1 MSASAPRSERG
12 TISSWS
18 IRNPIPTVLFFVIMT
33 IVGWGAYQALRINN
47 FPDVDLP
54 VVTATYVQSGAAPA
68 ELETQVTRR
77 VEDAVSGIGS
87 VKHITSYVNDGVST
101 TAIEFQLGVDLEK
114 ATNDV
119 RNAVA
124 QIRSDLPADVQDPI
138 IQREEA
144 SGDALINYIIRGD
157 GMNPEQLSWFVDNDI
172 SKRVLA
178 NKGVAKLSRIGGV
191 EREIRIQLDP
201 ALLAGQGI
209 TAAEVSNQLRAT
221 NVNLPGGRLEVGGSE
236 QSIRT
241 LGNARSVDAL
251 RETRINLSSGGS
263 VRLGD
268 LGQVIDT
275 WAEPRER
282 ARFNGNEVVGFA
294 VYRSIGSS
302 EVDVAQAV
310 RKTMDDIRKTHPNVV
325 IEEVTSSV
333 DWVNESFTASMETL
347 LIGAAL
353 AVFVVW
359 LFLRDIRAT
368 FVSAVAMP
376 MSLLPTFFVMYV
388 LNDSFNIVSLLAL
401 SLTIG
406 ILVDDAIVEIENIVR
421 HIRGGKKPY
430 EAAIE
435 AADEI
440 GLAVVATTATII
452 AVFAPVGFMP
462 GIVGQFFKSFAV
474 AACVSVFF
482 SLVVA
487 RTLTPLMGA
496 YFLRANPAKDHDD
509 PFWMSGYLKAL
520 HWGLTGPFYWRNLF
534 MAIGGG
540 LGVVLVLI
548 GGHEFLTKGAGLITL
563 GIGLA
568 VLVAGIGL
576 GLMTGKA
583 VVRARWPLG
592 LLLLGFVALAL
603 LNLVQIGV
611 NLLGLLQIRPLS
623 APTGGWP
630 ALIGPV
636 LLTGVF
642 AALAYGVWT
651 LIRKHGGDGL
661 KMRWGVLM
669 AGIGFFVLS
678 IFISTKLPGEFIPVG
693 DNGRSFLSIEQPPG
707 TRLDETDAVVMSIME
722 ELKTRPEVKSAFA
735 SVDLRKANLT
745 INLVPR
751 HDRKLSQ
758 QEFESD
764 FNKVVARYPGV
775 RTSFGQEGGGGGQV
789 QFTLVSD
796 NPEALEQASRELE
809 RQMRGLSVV
818 RNVSSTSNLSRPE
831 VLVTPKPD
839 QAALMGVSAQAI
851 SQAARVATVGDFDQI
866 LAKYNIGDRQVPIRV
881 LLDRGAR
888 SQVETLSDL
897 KVPTNS
903 GVAVPLAAVADIHFG
918 SGPIQITRI
927 DRSRSATVKADLPV
941 GVAGGV
947 AQEAVR
953 NLPVM
958 KALPEGVQELV
969 TGEQESQAE
978 MGAGFMVAIG
988 TGIMLM
994 YVVLVLLFRSFT
1006 IPITIL
1012 TALPLSFGGAFFL
1025 LLVTGKSMSMP
1036 ALIGLIMLT
1045 GIAAKNSILLV
1056 EYALE
1061 AIKGGLSRMDALM
1074 DAAHKRARPILMTTV
1089 AMGAGMFPIA
1099 IGWGADVAF
1108 RAPMAIAVI
1117 GGLITSTLLSL
1128 LFVPVAY
1135 TLVDDF
1141 AQFLGRHTKKYFH
1154 AQKEGDPETVA
1165 GE

>member
-1 MSASAPRSERG
+1 MNTPVTPPTRG
-12 TISSWS
+12 SISSWS
-18 IRNPIPTVLFFVIMT
+18 IRNPIPTVLFFIVMT
-33 IVGWGAYQALRINN
+33 IVGWGAFQALRINN
-47 FPDVDLP
+47 FPDIDLP
-54 VVTATYVQSGAAPA
+54 VVTATYIQSGAAPT

-101 TAIEFQLGVDLEK
+101 TAIEFQLGVNLEK

-138 IQREEA
+138 IRREEA
-144 SGDALINYIIRGD
+144 SGEALINYIIRGD
-157 GMNPEQLSWFVDNDI
+157 GLNPEQLSWFVDNDI
-172 SKRVLA
+172 SKKILA
-178 NKGVAKLSRIGGV
+178 NKGVAKLTRIGGV
-191 EREIRIQLDP
+191 TREIRIQLDP
-201 ALLAGQGI
+201 ARLAGKGI

-221 NVNLPGGRLEVGGSE
+221 NVNLPGGRLEVGGAE

-241 LGNARSVDAL
+241 LGNAGSVDAL
-251 RETRINLSSGGS
+251 RETRIALSNGGS

-302 EVDVAQAV
+302 EVDVAESV
-310 RKTMDDIRKTHPNVV
+310 RKSMDAIRKAHPNMV
-325 IEEVTSSV
+325 IEEVTASV
-333 DWVNESFTASMETL
+333 DWVKESYLASMETL
-347 LIGAAL
+347 LIGAIL
-353 AVFVVW
+353 AVVVVW
-359 LFLRDIRAT
+359 LFLRDLRAT
-368 FVSAVAMP
+368 FVSAMAMP

-421 HIRGGKKPY
+421 HIRDGKKPY

-496 YFLRANPAKDHDD
+496 YLMRANPAKEHDD
-509 PFWMSGYLKAL
+509 PFWMKGYLSSL
-520 HWGLTGPFYWRNLF
+520 RWGLESPFYWRTLLWTLG
-534 MAIGGG
+534 ITVGG
-540 LGVVLVLI
+540 LLLLL
-548 GGHEFLTKGAGLITL
+548 GGAEFATKGAGLLL
-563 GIGLA
+563 GA
-568 VLVAGIGL
+568 IGL
-576 GLMTGKA
+576 GVLVGGLGLGLISGRA
-583 VVRARWPLG
+583 VVHARWPLG
-592 LLLLGFVALAL
+592 LMLLAFAALAL
-603 LNLVQIGV
+603 FMLAGPFLPPPTAPAAPPKGIG
-611 NLLGLLQIRPLS
+611 
-623 APTGGWP
+623 AF
-630 ALIGPV
+630 IGA
-636 LLTGVF
+636 GIGFAIF

-651 LIRKHGGDGL
+651 LLRKHGGDGM
-661 KMRWGVLM
+661 KMRWGILM

-693 DNGRSFLSIEQPPG
+693 DNGRSFLSIEMPPG
-707 TRLDETDAVVMSIME
+707 TRLDETDAVVISIMD
-722 ELKTRPEVKSAFA
+722 ELKKRPEVKSAFA
-735 SVDLRKANLT
+735 SVDLRKASLT
-745 INLVPR
+745 INLIPR
-751 HDRKLSQ
+751 HERKLTQ
-758 QEFESD
+758 QQFESD
-764 FNKVVARYPGV
+764 FNTFVARYPGV
-775 RTSFGQEGGGGGQV
+775 RASFGQEGGGGGIV
-789 QFTLVSD
+789 SFTLASD
-796 NPEALEQASRELE
+796 DPQALEQASRELE
-809 RQMRGLSVV
+809 RQMRGLSSL
-818 RNVSSTSNLSRPE
+818 RNVFSTSNLSRPE
-831 VLVTPKPD
+831 VLVTPKAD
-839 QAALMGVSAQAI
+839 QAALMGVSSQAI

-881 LLDRGAR
+881 LMDTQAR
-888 SQVETLSDL
+888 TVVDTLAEL
-897 KVPTNS
+897 KVPTNH
-903 GVAVPLAAVADIHFG
+903 GVAVPLEAVADVRFG

-927 DRSRSATVKADLPV
+927 DRSRTATVKANLPD
-941 GVAGGV
+941 GVPAGV
-947 AQEAVR
+947 AQDAVR
-953 NLPVM
+953 NLPIM
-958 KALPEGVQELV
+958 KNLPAGVQELV
-969 TGEQESQAE
+969 TGDQESQAE
-978 MGAGFMVAIG
+978 LGQGFGVAIG

-1012 TALPLSFGGAFFL
+1012 TALPLSFGGAFLL
-1025 LLVTGKSMSMP
+1025 LLVTGKSLSMP

-1061 AIKGGLSRMDALM
+1061 AINRGMPRMDALM

-1089 AMGAGMFPIA
+1089 AMGAGMLPIA

-1117 GGLITSTLLSL
+1117 GGLMTSTLLSL

-1141 AQFLGRHTKKYFH
+1141 AQFLGRHTRKYFR
-1154 AQKEGDPETVA
+1154 AQKETDPETVA
-1165 GE
+1165 G

>member
-1 MSASAPRSERG
+1 MNTPVTPPTRG
-12 TISSWS
+12 SISSWS
-18 IRNPIPTVLFFVIMT
+18 IRNPIPTVLFFIVMT
-33 IVGWGAYQALRINN
+33 IVGWGAFQALRINN
-47 FPDVDLP
+47 FPDIDLP
-54 VVTATYVQSGAAPA
+54 VVTATYIQSGAAPT

-101 TAIEFQLGVDLEK
+101 TAIEFQLGVNLEK

-138 IQREEA
+138 IRREEA
-144 SGDALINYIIRGD
+144 SGEALINYIIRGD
-157 GMNPEQLSWFVDNDI
+157 GLNPEQLSWFVDNDI
-172 SKRVLA
+172 SKKILA
-178 NKGVAKLSRIGGV
+178 NKGVAKLTRIGGV
-191 EREIRIQLDP
+191 TREIRIQLDP
-201 ALLAGQGI
+201 ARLAGKGI

-221 NVNLPGGRLEVGGSE
+221 NVNLPGGRLEVGGAE

-241 LGNARSVDAL
+241 LGNAGSVDAL
-251 RETRINLSSGGS
+251 RETRIALSNGGS

-302 EVDVAQAV
+302 EVDVAESV
-310 RKTMDDIRKTHPNVV
+310 RKSMDAIRKAHPNMV
-325 IEEVTSSV
+325 IEEVTASV
-333 DWVNESFTASMETL
+333 DWVKESYLASMETL
-347 LIGAAL
+347 LIGAIL
-353 AVFVVW
+353 AVVVVW
-359 LFLRDIRAT
+359 LFLRDLRAT
-368 FVSAVAMP
+368 FVSAMAMP

-421 HIRGGKKPY
+421 HIRDGKKPY

-496 YFLRANPAKDHDD
+496 YLMRANPAKEHDD
-509 PFWMSGYLKAL
+509 PFWMKGYLSSL
-520 HWGLTGPFYWRNLF
+520 RWGLESPFYWRTLLWTLG
-534 MAIGGG
+534 ITVGG
-540 LGVVLVLI
+540 LLLLL
-548 GGHEFLTKGAGLITL
+548 GGAEFATKGAGLLL
-563 GIGLA
+563 GA
-568 VLVAGIGL
+568 IGL
-576 GLMTGKA
+576 GVLVGGLGLGLISGRA
-583 VVRARWPLG
+583 VVHARWPLG
-592 LLLLGFVALAL
+592 LMLLAFAALAL
-603 LNLVQIGV
+603 FMLAGPFLPPPTAPAAPPKGIG
-611 NLLGLLQIRPLS
+611 
-623 APTGGWP
+623 AF
-630 ALIGPV
+630 IGA
-636 LLTGVF
+636 GIGFAIF

-651 LIRKHGGDGL
+651 LLRKHGGDGM
-661 KMRWGVLM
+661 KMRWGILM

-693 DNGRSFLSIEQPPG
+693 DNGRSFLSIEMPPG
-707 TRLDETDAVVMSIME
+707 TRLDETDAVVISIMD
-722 ELKTRPEVKSAFA
+722 ELKKRPEVKSAFA
-735 SVDLRKANLT
+735 SVDLRKASLT
-745 INLVPR
+745 INLIPR
-751 HDRKLSQ
+751 HERKLTQ
-758 QEFESD
+758 QQFESD
-764 FNKVVARYPGV
+764 FNTFVARYPGV
-775 RTSFGQEGGGGGQV
+775 RASFGQEGGGGGIV
-789 QFTLVSD
+789 SFTLASD
-796 NPEALEQASRELE
+796 DPQALEQASRELE
-809 RQMRGLSVV
+809 RQMRGLSSL
-818 RNVSSTSNLSRPE
+818 RNVFSTSNLSRPE
-831 VLVTPKPD
+831 VLVTPKAD
-839 QAALMGVSAQAI
+839 QAALMGVSSQAI

-881 LLDRGAR
+881 LMDTQAR
-888 SQVETLSDL
+888 TVVDTLAEL
-897 KVPTNS
+897 KVPTNH
-903 GVAVPLAAVADIHFG
+903 GVAVPLEAVADVRFG

-927 DRSRSATVKADLPV
+927 DRSRTATVKANLPD
-941 GVAGGV
+941 GVPAGV
-947 AQEAVR
+947 AQDAVR
-953 NLPVM
+953 NLPIM
-958 KALPEGVQELV
+958 KNLPAVVQELV
-969 TGEQESQAE
+969 TGDQESQAE
-978 MGAGFMVAIG
+978 LGQGFGVAIG

-1012 TALPLSFGGAFFL
+1012 TALPLSFGGAFLL
-1025 LLVTGKSMSMP
+1025 LLVTGKSLSMP

-1061 AIKGGLSRMDALM
+1061 AINRGMPRMDALM

-1089 AMGAGMFPIA
+1089 AMGAGMLPIA

-1117 GGLITSTLLSL
+1117 GGLMTSTLLSL

-1141 AQFLGRHTKKYFH
+1141 AQFLGRHTRKYFR
-1154 AQKEGDPETVA
+1154 AQKETDPETVA
-1165 GE
+1165 G

>member
-1 MSASAPRSERG
+1 MNTPVTPPTRG
-12 TISSWS
+12 SISSWS
-18 IRNPIPTVLFFVIMT
+18 IRNPIPTVLFFIVMT
-33 IVGWGAYQALRINN
+33 IVGWGAFQALRINN
-47 FPDVDLP
+47 FPDIDLP
-54 VVTATYVQSGAAPA
+54 VVTATYIQSGAAPT

-101 TAIEFQLGVDLEK
+101 TAIEFQLGVNLEK

-138 IQREEA
+138 IRREEA
-144 SGDALINYIIRGD
+144 SGEALINYIIRGD
-157 GMNPEQLSWFVDNDI
+157 GLNPEQLSWFVDNDI
-172 SKRVLA
+172 SKKILA
-178 NKGVAKLSRIGGV
+178 NKGVAKLTRIGGV
-191 EREIRIQLDP
+191 TREIRIQLDP
-201 ALLAGQGI
+201 ARLAGKGI

-221 NVNLPGGRLEVGGSE
+221 NVNLPGGRLEVGGAE

-241 LGNARSVDAL
+241 LGNAGSVDAL
-251 RETRINLSSGGS
+251 RETRIALSNGGS

-302 EVDVAQAV
+302 EVDVAESV
-310 RKTMDDIRKTHPNVV
+310 RKSMDAIRKAHPNMV
-325 IEEVTSSV
+325 IEEVTASV
-333 DWVNESFTASMETL
+333 DWVKESYLASMETL
-347 LIGAAL
+347 LIGAIL
-353 AVFVVW
+353 AVVVVW
-359 LFLRDIRAT
+359 LFLRDLRAT
-368 FVSAVAMP
+368 FVSAMAMP

-421 HIRGGKKPY
+421 HIRDGKKPY

-496 YFLRANPAKDHDD
+496 YLMRANPAKEHDD
-509 PFWMSGYLKAL
+509 PFWMKGYLSSL
-520 HWGLTGPFYWRNLF
+520 RWGLESPFYWRTLLWTLG
-534 MAIGGG
+534 ITVGG
-540 LGVVLVLI
+540 LLLLL
-548 GGHEFLTKGAGLITL
+548 GGAEFATKGAGLLL
-563 GIGLA
+563 GA
-568 VLVAGIGL
+568 IGL
-576 GLMTGKA
+576 GVLVGALGLGLISGRA
-583 VVRARWPLG
+583 VVHARWPLG
-592 LLLLGFVALAL
+592 LMLLAFAALAL
-603 LNLVQIGV
+603 FMLAGPFLPPPTAPAAPPKGIG
-611 NLLGLLQIRPLS
+611 
-623 APTGGWP
+623 AF
-630 ALIGPV
+630 IGA
-636 LLTGVF
+636 GIGFAIF

-651 LIRKHGGDGL
+651 LLRKHGGDGM
-661 KMRWGVLM
+661 KMRWGILM

-693 DNGRSFLSIEQPPG
+693 DNGRSFLSIEMPPG
-707 TRLDETDAVVMSIME
+707 TRLDETDAVVISIMD
-722 ELKTRPEVKSAFA
+722 ELKKRPEVKSAFA
-735 SVDLRKANLT
+735 SVDLRKASLT
-745 INLVPR
+745 INLIPR
-751 HDRKLSQ
+751 HERKLTQ
-758 QEFESD
+758 QQFESD
-764 FNKVVARYPGV
+764 FNTFVARYPGV
-775 RTSFGQEGGGGGQV
+775 RASFGQEGGGGGIV
-789 QFTLVSD
+789 SFTLASD
-796 NPEALEQASRELE
+796 DPQALEQASRELE
-809 RQMRGLSVV
+809 RQMRGLSSL
-818 RNVSSTSNLSRPE
+818 RNVFSTSNLSRPE
-831 VLVTPKPD
+831 VLVTPKAD
-839 QAALMGVSAQAI
+839 QAALMGVSSQAI

-881 LLDRGAR
+881 LMDTQAR
-888 SQVETLSDL
+888 TVVDTLAEL
-897 KVPTNS
+897 KVPTNH
-903 GVAVPLAAVADIHFG
+903 GVAVPLEAVADVRFG

-927 DRSRSATVKADLPV
+927 DRSRTATVKANLPD
-941 GVAGGV
+941 GVPAGV
-947 AQEAVR
+947 AQDAVR
-953 NLPVM
+953 NLPIM
-958 KALPEGVQELV
+958 KNLPAGVQELV
-969 TGEQESQAE
+969 TGDQESQAE
-978 MGAGFMVAIG
+978 LGQGFGVAIG

-1012 TALPLSFGGAFFL
+1012 TALPLSFGGAFLL
-1025 LLVTGKSMSMP
+1025 LLVTGKSLSMP

-1061 AIKGGLSRMDALM
+1061 AINRGMPRMDALM

-1089 AMGAGMFPIA
+1089 AMGAGMLPIA

-1117 GGLITSTLLSL
+1117 GGLMTSTLLSL

-1141 AQFLGRHTKKYFH
+1141 AQFLGRHTRKYFR
-1154 AQKEGDPETVA
+1154 AQKETDPETVA

>member
-1 MSASAPRSERG
+1 MNSPVTPPNRG

-18 IRNPIPTVLFFVIMT
+18 IRNPIPTVLFFIVMT
-33 IVGWGAYQALRINN
+33 IVGWGAFQALRINN
-47 FPDVDLP
+47 FPDIDLP

-138 IQREEA
+138 IRREEA
-144 SGDALINYIIRGD
+144 SGEALINYIIRGD
-157 GMNPEQLSWFVDNDI
+157 GLNPEQLSWFVDNDI
-172 SKRVLA
+172 SKKILA
-178 NKGVAKLSRIGGV
+178 NKGVAKLTRIGGV
-191 EREIRIQLDP
+191 TREIRIQLDP
-201 ALLAGQGI
+201 ARLAGQGI

-241 LGNARSVDAL
+241 LGNAGSVDAL
-251 RETRINLSSGGS
+251 RETRIALSNGGS

-275 WAEPRER
+275 WGEPRER

-302 EVDVAQAV
+302 EVDVADSV
-310 RKTMDDIRKTHPNVV
+310 RKSMDAIRKAHPNMV
-325 IEEVTSSV
+325 IEEVTASV
-333 DWVNESFTASMETL
+333 DWVKESYLASMETL

-359 LFLRDIRAT
+359 LFLRDLRAT

-421 HIRGGKKPY
+421 HIRDGKKPY
-430 EAAIE
+430 DAAIE

-496 YFLRANPAKDHDD
+496 YLMRANPAKEHDD
-509 PFWMSGYLKAL
+509 PFWMKGYLDSL
-520 HWGLTGPFYWRNLF
+520 RWGLESPFYWRTLLWTLG
-534 MAIGGG
+534 ITVGG
-540 LGVVLVLI
+540 VLLLI
-548 GGHEFLTKGAGLITL
+548 GAAEFVGKGAGLMTGAVGL
-563 GIGLA
+563 G
-568 VLVAGIGL
+568 VLVIGL
-576 GLMTGKA
+576 GLGLISGRA
-583 VVRARWPLG
+583 EVHARWPLG
-592 LLLLGFVALAL
+592 LMLLGFAALAL
-603 LNLVQIGV
+603 LMLAG
-611 NLLGLLQIRPLS
+611 PFMPPPPS
-623 APTGGWP
+623 APAAPPKGVG
-630 ALIGPV
+630 AFIGA
-636 LLTGVF
+636 GIGFAIF
-642 AALAYGVWT
+642 AALAYGVWA
-651 LIRKHGGDGL
+651 LLRKHGGDVM
-661 KMRWGVLM
+661 KMRWGILM

-678 IFISTKLPGEFIPVG
+678 IFISSKLPGEFIPVG
-693 DNGRSFLSIEQPPG
+693 DNGRSFLSIEMPPG
-707 TRLDETDAVVMSIME
+707 TRLDETDAVIISIMD
-722 ELKTRPEVKSAFA
+722 ELKKRPEVKSAFA
-735 SVDLRKANLT
+735 SVDLRNASLT
-745 INLVPR
+745 INLIPR
-751 HDRKLSQ
+751 HERKLTQ
-758 QEFESD
+758 QQFESD
-764 FNKVVARYPGV
+764 FNAYVARYPGV
-775 RTSFGQEGGGGGQV
+775 RASFGQEGGGGGV
-789 QFTLVSD
+789 ISFTLASD
-796 NPEALEQASRELE
+796 DPVALERASRELE
-809 RQMRGLSVV
+809 RQMRGLSSL
-818 RNVSSTSNLSRPE
+818 RNVFSTSNLSRPE

-839 QAALMGVSAQAI
+839 QAALMGVSSQAI

-881 LLDRGAR
+881 LMDTQAR
-888 SQVETLSDL
+888 TAVETLAEL
-897 KVPTNS
+897 KVPTNT
-903 GVAVPLAAVADIHFG
+903 GVPVPLEAVADVRFG

-927 DRSRSATVKADLPV
+927 DRSRTATVKANLPE
-941 GVAGGV
+941 GVPAGI
-947 AQEAVR
+947 AQDAVR
-953 NLPVM
+953 NLPIM
-958 KALPEGVQELV
+958 KNLPAGVQELV
-969 TGEQESQAE
+969 TGDQESQAE
-978 MGAGFMVAIG
+978 MATGFMVAIG

-1025 LLVTGKSMSMP
+1025 LLITGKSLSMP

-1061 AIKGGLSRMDALM
+1061 AINRGMPRMDALM

-1089 AMGAGMFPIA
+1089 AMGAGMLPIA
-1099 IGWGADVAF
+1099 VGWGADVAF

-1141 AQFLGRHTKKYFH
+1141 AQFLGRHTRKYFR
-1154 AQKEGDPETVA
+1154 AQKESDPETVA